1 MIDSSKITPIHRKD
15 VTSGVIDSVLKMISD
30 GNLDLGDK
38 LPPQRTLA
46 KMMNVSM
53 ASLREALYSLQA
65 IGVLEMRHGTGTFIS
80 SNTINPG
87 EKIVELSMLLGHLDI
102 KKFFEAREVIEIGL
116 AALAAEQST
125 DDQIDKLFHI
135 LDEQKVAFELKN
147 EEHLHNLDLAFH
159 QQLADMANNKILSQI
174 NDILMKNLDKLFRI
188 LPLSRSGWTLHRKV
202 AEAIRDGSSS
212 DASLAMKELIQF
224 SYAKYLPYIEK
235 YDYSQM
241 VT

>member
-15 VTSGVIDSVLKMISD
+15 VTSGVIDSVLQMISD